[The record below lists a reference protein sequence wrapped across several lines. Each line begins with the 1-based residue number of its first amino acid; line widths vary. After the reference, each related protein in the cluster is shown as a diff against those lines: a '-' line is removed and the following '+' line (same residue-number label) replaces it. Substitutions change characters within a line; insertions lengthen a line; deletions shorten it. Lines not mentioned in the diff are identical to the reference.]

1 MLFEQLYIV
10 VFHEIQDLYCV
21 TFVIF
26 SIHCY
31 MISVRSLQIMLQSQP
46 EALAHLKTSTKQM
59 ILQNSESNKIL

>member
-1 MLFEQLYIV
+1 
-10 VFHEIQDLYCV
+10 
-21 TFVIF
+21 
-26 SIHCY
+26 